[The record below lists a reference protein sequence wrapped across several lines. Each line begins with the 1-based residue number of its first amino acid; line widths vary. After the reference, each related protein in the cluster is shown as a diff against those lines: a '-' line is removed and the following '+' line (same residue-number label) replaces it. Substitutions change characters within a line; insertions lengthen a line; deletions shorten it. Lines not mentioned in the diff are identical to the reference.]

1 MSIEPVE
8 PIKTAEL
15 VEVGRPF
22 GITDLMIVTATV
34 AFVLMIQDSSPNFV
48 KGDHWLR
55 YVMQFSHASL
65 TGVFLAAL
73 IWIPRHRMRTGKFV
87 QHPGHWILAAQ
98 MVAAVG
104 ILGFWITSWFEMDD
118 IPSPTSFPYAIS
130 LLVSAG
136 LNLFAAGVSIAAI
149 FSCKGRWKVTMALIA
164 VYCLLLA
171 VTYVVSSVVSNQ
183 LFGFSDGWLFSW
195 FTFYQWGFPVIAASV
210 AISICVAA
218 TIDLVTKTKRDWL
231 HRVGVLALL
240 ASVTVLPVIQFFYIR
255 ILNAELLNQ

>member
-130 LLVSAG
+130 MLVSAG

-149 FSCKGRWKVTMALIA
+149 FFCKRRWKVVMALNA
-164 VYCLLLA
+164 AYCLLLA
-171 VTYVVSSVVSNQ
+171 ATYAVSSCQ
-183 LFGFSDGWLFSW
+183 FFGFYDDWLYSW
-195 FTFYQWGFPVIAASV
+195 FTFYQWGYPIAGASV

-231 HRVGVLALL
+231 HQVGVLALL

-255 ILNAELLNQ
+255 ILSAELLNQ

>member
-22 GITDLMIVTATV
+22 GITDLMIVTAAI
-34 AFVLMIQDSSPNFV
+34 AFVLMIHDSSPYFSH
-48 KGDHWLR
+48 GDHWLR
-55 YVMQFSHASL
+55 YVMQFSYASV

-73 IWIPRHRMRTGKFV
+73 IWLPRHRMRTGKFIH
-87 QHPGHWILAAQ
+87 HPGHWILAAQ
-98 MVAAVG
+98 MTAALG
-104 ILGFWITSWFEMDD
+104 ILSFWIASWFDTD
-118 IPSPTSFPYAIS
+118 ISLQQFTIPLAIS
-130 LLVSAG
+130 MLVCAG
-136 LNLFAAGVSIAAI
+136 LNLFAVGVSIAAVV
-149 FSCKGRWKVTMALIA
+149 SCKGRWKVTMALIA

-171 VTYVVSSVVSNQ
+171 VTYVVSNQ

-240 ASVTVLPVIQFFYIR
+240 GSVTVLPVIQFFYIR
-255 ILNAELLNQ
+255 ILNAKILNQ